1 MNTTET
7 KMKFAEW
14 LSAEEMHKNSKSWLT
29 ELSFIKDE
37 HLFFEDLIKSFTIQL
52 LGEKDFI
59 DIKEIIDAVNRS
71 EKENNMLIEAI
82 KVHESDLQIMID
94 GIDQPKEEEGY
105 KKEHRELI
113 TMISDY
119 LKNYKK
125 LKAQLFEII
134 SKIMKNEKMQRLL
147 K

>member
-7 KMKFAEW
+7 KMKYVEW
-14 LSAEEMHKNSKSWLT
+14 LSAEEMHKNSRSWLT
-29 ELSFIKDE
+29 ELNFIKDE

-82 KVHESDLQIMID
+82 KVHESDLQIMLD
-94 GIDQPKEEEGY
+94 GIDQPKEEEAY